1 MEKKSSKK
9 FTISVI
15 ILIVIGLAAIFAAAF
30 SKREIAASVGGEKI
44 TQAELNEALVK
55 RYGQD
60 TLNSMIEK
68 KVIEQEAKKEKVSIS
83 DKEKQKEMDSYI
95 EQYGGKDAFEA
106 ALKQSGISKKD
117 IEQDVIQYLSI
128 KKMLEPKIKITED
141 DMKKY
146 FEEKKASFDE
156 KEQVQASHILVEDEK
171 KAEEV
176 EKKIKEGKDFAELA
190 KEYSTDPGSAQKGG
204 DLGYFGKGEM
214 VKEFE
219 DAAFSMKIGE
229 ISDPVKSEHGY
240 HIIKVTGKKAA
251 KDAKYE
257 DHKDEIK
264 EALFKEKLQSE
275 YQPWLEGIKAKYDI
289 KNNLKNS

>member
-1 MEKKSSKK
+1 
-9 FTISVI
+9 
-15 ILIVIGLAAIFAAAF
+15 
-30 SKREIAASVGGEKI
+30 
-44 TQAELNEALVK
+44 
-55 RYGQD
+55 
-60 TLNSMIEK
+60 
-68 KVIEQEAKKEKVSIS
+68 
-83 DKEKQKEMDSYI
+83 
-95 EQYGGKDAFEA
+95 
-106 ALKQSGISKKD
+106 
-117 IEQDVIQYLSI
+117 
-128 KKMLEPKIKITED
+128 
-141 DMKKY
+141 
-146 FEEKKASFDE
+146 
-156 KEQVQASHILVEDEK
+156 
-171 KAEEV
+171 
-176 EKKIKEGKDFAELA
+176 
-190 KEYSTDPGSAQKGG
+190 
-204 DLGYFGKGEM
+204 M